1 MGRVSKRPPRF
12 FAAMIGLSIGLS
24 ACSGL
29 SPQLA
34 PPDIEAMEQ
43 VVSREDRE
51 ALYTENSIYRHYEPQ
66 GLRYTRGTHLGS
78 SKRSW
83 QSLEAILRS
92 DRNSSEAL
100 PTRKLRAA
108 RILIALTLVSSMV
121 MVAGISASAR
131 EGFDFKNLN
140 GGGGL
145 LIGGGLAS
153 VGLAVGAGVSYNQ
166 ARKGYDHAVDV
177 YNDSLGMRLGVLTP
191 EGEYRPPPG
200 VVVDEEGF
208 VLLDDGEEERPARVT
223 YLPQAALPVAARE
236 QGQAPLPR
244 LSVELFNE
252 GIGISRAAIRQ
263 ECTGS
268 VEAGRSIVAEV
279 MIDGP
284 SGRVVQVVA
293 DNDLGGTCVASQLFL
308 AVFPPIEAQQQAFS
322 ITLRF

>member
-1 MGRVSKRPPRF
+1 
-12 FAAMIGLSIGLS
+12 MIGLSLGLS

-51 ALYTENSIYRHYEPQ
+51 ALYTESSIYRHYEPQ
-66 GLRYTRGTHLGS
+66 GLRYTKGTHLGS
-78 SKRSW
+78 TKRSW

-108 RILIALTLVSSMV
+108 RILTALTLVSSMV

-140 GGGGL
+140 GAGGL

-200 VVVDEEGF
+200 VIVDEEGF
-208 VLLDDGEEERPARVT
+208 VLLDDGDEERPARVV
-223 YLPQAALPVAARE
+223 YLPQAALPVAGPK
-236 QGQAPLPR
+236 QGQALPLPR

-252 GIGISRAAIRQ
+252 GVGVSRAAIRQ
-263 ECTGS
+263 ECTES
-268 VEAGRSIVAEV
+268 VEAGRSIIAEV

-284 SGRVVQVVA
+284 SGHVVQVVA
-293 DNDLGGTCVASQLFL
+293 DNDPGGACVASQLFL
-308 AVFPPIEAQQQAFS
+308 AVFPPIVGQEQAFS

>member
-1 MGRVSKRPPRF
+1 MGRVFKRPPRF
-12 FAAMIGLSIGLS
+12 FAATFGLMLGLS

-29 SPQLA
+29 SPQLT
-34 PPDIEAMEQ
+34 PPDLQAMEQ
-43 VVSREDRE
+43 VVSREERE
-51 ALYTENSIYRHYEPQ
+51 ALYTEHSIYRHYEPQ
-66 GLRYTRGTHLGS
+66 GIRYTKGTHPGS
-78 SKRSW
+78 HKRSW

-100 PTRKLRAA
+100 PTRKLRTA
-108 RILIALTLVSSMV
+108 RVLTALTLVSSMV
-121 MVAGISASAR
+121 MVAGIAASAR
-131 EGFDFKNLN
+131 DASNFKNLT
-140 GGGGL
+140 GSSAL

-153 VGLAVGAGVSYNQ
+153 VGFAVGAGVTYNQ

-177 YNDSLGMRLGVLTP
+177 YNDSLGMRLGVLTA

-208 VLLDDGEEERPARVT
+208 ILLDDGDDNHALRIV
-223 YLPQAALPVAARE
+223 YLPDAALSVAGPQQE
-236 QGQAPLPR
+236 QVPQPR

-252 GIGISRAAIRQ
+252 GVGISRQAIRR
-263 ECTGS
+263 ECTDL

-293 DNDLGGTCVASQLFL
+293 DNDVGGACVASQLFL
-308 AVFPPIEAQQQAFS
+308 AVFPPVAAPQQAFS

>member
-1 MGRVSKRPPRF
+1 
-12 FAAMIGLSIGLS
+12 MIGLTLGLS

-29 SPQLA
+29 TPQLA

-43 VVSREDRE
+43 VVSREERE
-51 ALYTENSIYRHYEPQ
+51 ALYTEHSIYRHYEPQ
-66 GLRYTRGTHLGS
+66 GLRYTKGTHPAAT
-78 SKRSW
+78 KRSW

-108 RILIALTLVSSMV
+108 RVLTALTLVSSMV
-121 MVAGISASAR
+121 MVAGIAASAR
-131 EGFDFKNLN
+131 DGSNFKNLN
-140 GGGGL
+140 GASGM
-145 LIGGGLAS
+145 LIGGGLGS
-153 VGLAVGAGVSYNQ
+153 VGFAVGAGISYNQ

-208 VLLDDGEEERPARVT
+208 ILLDDGDEGRVVRIV
-223 YLPQAALPVAARE
+223 YLPDVDLSVAGPE
-236 QGQAPLPR
+236 QGQVPQPR

-252 GIGISRAAIRQ
+252 GVGISRQAIRR
-263 ECTGS
+263 ECTDL

-293 DNDLGGTCVASQLFL
+293 DNDAGGGCVASQLFL
-308 AVFPPIEAQQQAFS
+308 AVFPPVAVPQQAFS